1 MFFSVYVMLILFPY
15 YSHRKWRKWWYIL
28 LLCKDYFNLYIG
40 LFFPKF
46 SVSHVH
52 LHSCPYYSSIL
63 SPGLFLYSSVC
74 QPFSHWEAAQMEF
87 LTSSAEVH
95 RILSLA
101 LSRPALHSSQRE
113 EKFGFPGADLRNG
126 SASRFLCGWIWGKQG
141 RQALTQGGYCQNK
154 HIGTLARLG
163 FSLLFLLQLFPHLSH
178 SGISWAA
185 CAKRNKETLYCTRN
199 ALTEEQQWRHE
210 AGEAS
215 NMQKSQIPRNWHN
228 KFMWYFVGLSL
239 FAFHHTV
246 VLWEVVMRG
255 S

>member
-1 MFFSVYVMLILFPY
+1 MLILFPY

-101 LSRPALHSSQRE
+101 RSLCPGQRCIPHKGKKSLVSPARTSEMGARP
-113 EKFGFPGADLRNG
+113 G
-126 SASRFLCGWIWGKQG
+126 SCV
-141 RQALTQGGYCQNK
+141 GGYGESRAGRLWHREDTVKISTSGHSLASAFLSSFCSSCFPTSPIQAFPELRAPNATK
-154 HIGTLARLG
+154 RHFTAHATHSQKSSSDVMKQARLATCK
-163 FSLLFLLQLFPHLSH
+163 SPKYLETDTISSCDILLGYHCLRFIIL
-178 SGISWAA
+178 
-185 CAKRNKETLYCTRN
+185 
-199 ALTEEQQWRHE
+199 
-210 AGEAS
+210 
-215 NMQKSQIPRNWHN
+215 
-228 KFMWYFVGLSL
+228 
-239 FAFHHTV
+239 
-246 VLWEVVMRG
+246 
-255 S
+255 